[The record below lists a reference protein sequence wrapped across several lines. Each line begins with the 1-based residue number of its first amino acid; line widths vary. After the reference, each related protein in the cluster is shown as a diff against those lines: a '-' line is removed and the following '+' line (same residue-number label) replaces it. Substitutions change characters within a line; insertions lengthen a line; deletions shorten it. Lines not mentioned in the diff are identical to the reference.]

1 MRFYNNCNYKYVI
14 FYLIFQMAVLS
25 GCFNSDTSSNDF
37 VIFSSYR
44 DIPGIS
50 DNEIEA
56 IEKFRSKGE
65 SFVYGMLVSTETF
78 PGANGEIHGY
88 TALLCEWLTK
98 LFGIPFIPEFYQWF
112 DLLDHLQTGKV
123 DFTGEL
129 TANEERR
136 KTYFM
141 TDTIAHRSIK
151 YFRLAGSPPLS
162 EIAKTRLP
170 RYILQ
175 DKTTIAADVINYAG
189 GTFEPVFVHDYEEV
203 YGLLLKGEADA
214 LITESVQEAYFN
226 MYGNIVISDFFPM
239 IYSPVSLSTQNPELE
254 PFISVV
260 QKALEGGGI
269 RYLNDLYDRGYK
281 EFLKQKLLFN
291 LSSEELEFIRE
302 NPVIPLGAEY
312 DNYPVSFYSIRYSQ
326 WQGLGFDVLNEIESL
341 TGLVFHIVNEPN
353 AVFPELLNMLEA
365 GEISIL
371 TEVIPTLERQERFLW
386 PAIPLMADRSVLI
399 SRNGHRNININRVYS
414 EKIGLSQ
421 GTAHT
426 EFFLNW
432 FPNHPNIV
440 LFESQDAAFDALMK
454 GELDMVMNGYSTLLY
469 LTNYLENSGFKANI
483 IFDNSFISTFGIN
496 KDQVVLCSIINK
508 ALELIDTGTISEQ
521 WKHRTYDYRLRIEQ
535 ARTPWFIGSIVLSLC
550 VLILVGILFAR
561 SYRAGIK
568 LEEIVQKRTY
578 EAALQSATLTTL
590 FDSIPD
596 LIFTKNLNLNFLHCN
611 KAFLEH
617 FNKSINDIV
626 GHSDGQEMG
635 MTDEE
640 TENYADMDHKVIK
653 ERQTIKI
660 EEVIPRYDGERP
672 LYETIK
678 MPLILNEK
686 VVGVM
691 GISRDI
697 TKRKEIEA
705 AALAASLSKSSFLAN
720 MSHEIRT
727 PMNAILGVTEILIQ
741 YESLPKEI
749 EEGIGKIY
757 SSCDLLLGIIN
768 DILDFS
774 KIEAGKLDIMLSP
787 YKVASMIN
795 DSVNLNMMRIDSKP
809 IEFELQVDENTPAL
823 LFGDELRIKQI
834 LNNLLSNAFK
844 YTDTGKVILSVGYET
859 AHENKVTLILSV
871 KDTGLGMTKEQLDRI
886 FDEYS
891 RFNLERKVTIEGT
904 GLGLAITQRLVSLM
918 HGEIQVESEPGAGTF
933 FTVRLPQEIVDS
945 EVIGKD
951 VADKLRRFRMSYL
964 TQNKKI
970 RIARDPM
977 PYGSVLIVDDVETNL
992 FVADGLMKLYRL
1004 QIDTAMSGQEA
1015 IDKIKSGKTYD
1026 IIFMDHMMPEMDGIE
1041 AAKHIRELGYKEP
1054 IVALTANAVS
1064 GQAEMFLQNG
1074 FDDFIS
1080 KPIDIRQLNS
1090 ILNKFVRDKQPQE
1103 VIEAARAQAADSP
1116 VPDDNSPKVDPLVI
1130 EAFMRDADKTL
1141 DWLEENKSTGYE
1153 EENILRKFTV
1163 LVHGMK
1169 STLFVIGETD
1179 LSAFAAKLEKA
1190 GHEKDT
1196 SIIKEES
1203 QNFIS
1208 QLRALLENLKRKHD
1222 EGGEDADMSP
1232 SDTADLLVK
1241 LKSIQEACADYDRKT
1256 ALDIISEINKCSK
1269 KTKDVLKKTA
1279 EHVTHSDFDEA
1290 ESELS
1295 VHIASLEDNNNSSSS
1310 IFSGKQIKGL
1320 DIEKGLERYEN
1331 DEKIYLRILRTYAA
1345 SVRLKLGEMEKISK
1359 PALSAENAGS
1369 YRIMVHGIKG
1379 VSLGIFATNTGTTAG
1394 TLEDAAAAGN
1404 LKFINE
1410 HNEAFINDTWEL
1422 VSAIEVM
1429 LVRITPENMKPVKDK
1444 PDHQLLLK
1452 LRAACEKYDIDKAD
1466 NTMEEIEQNHYNSD
1480 SELIKWLRETL
1491 DKLDFP
1497 SIAKKL
1503 SNLG

>member
-1 MRFYNNCNYKYVI
+1 MNIRLTAILVIILTNTVIILFSVFSGINYVEKNIDLSLETDLLVI
-14 FYLIFQMAVLS
+14 SQIADQFVSKELELLKLKASHIAEVLEASNTSQWQQILSDNANMYPFIGMAVINPNIGLIASSGEHAGIDIINEPYIKNSFFQADGASRRKAISTTIMTDNGVVFYVTIPFSNNNVLAATLPGMHFARRLS
-25 GCFNSDTSSNDF
+25 PF
-37 VIFSSYR
+37 VIWKTGYVFLCDSEGYIISNPRENWVQERINFVELSKQNSVYAKTADMVMRMTKHETGVSHYTVEKIKRIGSFRPVSASYEGWS
-44 DIPGIS
+44 IGITAPLPESPIS
-50 DNEIEA
+50 DVSNGLLIVA
-56 IEKFRSKGE
+56 I
-65 SFVYGMLVSTETF
+65 VSVF
-78 PGANGEIHGY
+78 LNI
-88 TALLCEWLTK
+88 
-98 LFGIPFIPEFYQWF
+98 
-112 DLLDHLQTGKV
+112 
-123 DFTGEL
+123 
-129 TANEERR
+129 
-136 KTYFM
+136 
-141 TDTIAHRSIK
+141 
-151 YFRLAGSPPLS
+151 
-162 EIAKTRLP
+162 
-170 RYILQ
+170 
-175 DKTTIAADVINYAG
+175 IAAIIASNFIKKP
-189 GTFEPVFVHDYEEV
+189 FEKIAI
-203 YGLLLKGEADA
+203 LKEEADA
-214 LITESVQEAYFN
+214 ANKAKSAF
-226 MYGNIVISDFFPM
+226 
-239 IYSPVSLSTQNPELE
+239 LST
-254 PFISVV
+254 
-260 QKALEGGGI
+260 
-269 RYLNDLYDRGYK
+269 
-281 EFLKQKLLFN
+281 
-291 LSSEELEFIRE
+291 
-302 NPVIPLGAEY
+302 
-312 DNYPVSFYSIRYSQ
+312 
-326 WQGLGFDVLNEIESL
+326 
-341 TGLVFHIVNEPN
+341 
-353 AVFPELLNMLEA
+353 
-365 GEISIL
+365 
-371 TEVIPTLERQERFLW
+371 
-386 PAIPLMADRSVLI
+386 
-399 SRNGHRNININRVYS
+399 
-414 EKIGLSQ
+414 
-421 GTAHT
+421 
-426 EFFLNW
+426 
-432 FPNHPNIV
+432 
-440 LFESQDAAFDALMK
+440 
-454 GELDMVMNGYSTLLY
+454 
-469 LTNYLENSGFKANI
+469 
-483 IFDNSFISTFGIN
+483 
-496 KDQVVLCSIINK
+496 
-508 ALELIDTGTISEQ
+508 
-521 WKHRTYDYRLRIEQ
+521 
-535 ARTPWFIGSIVLSLC
+535 
-550 VLILVGILFAR
+550 
-561 SYRAGIK
+561 
-568 LEEIVQKRTY
+568 
-578 EAALQSATLTTL
+578 
-590 FDSIPD
+590 
-596 LIFTKNLNLNFLHCN
+596 
-611 KAFLEH
+611 
-617 FNKSINDIV
+617 
-626 GHSDGQEMG
+626 
-635 MTDEE
+635 
-640 TENYADMDHKVIK
+640 
-653 ERQTIKI
+653 
-660 EEVIPRYDGERP
+660 
-672 LYETIK
+672 
-678 MPLILNEK
+678 
-686 VVGVM
+686 
-691 GISRDI
+691 
-697 TKRKEIEA
+697 
-705 AALAASLSKSSFLAN
+705 

-727 PMNAILGVTEILIQ
+727 PMNAILGISEIQLHKD
-741 YESLPKEI
+741 SRKEGTN
-749 EEGIGKIY
+749 EAFEKIY
-757 SSCDLLLGIIN
+757 TSGDLLLGIIN
-768 DILDFS
+768 DILDLS
-774 KIEAGKLDIMLSP
+774 KIEADKLELVVGKYDI
-787 YKVASMIN
+787 ASLVS
-795 DSVNLNMMRIDSKP
+795 DAAQLNMMRIGSKA
-809 IEFELQVDENTPAL
+809 IDFELSINEKMPSHL
-823 LFGDELRIKQI
+823 IGDELRIKQI

-844 YTDTGKVILSVGYET
+844 YTAAG
-859 AHENKVTLILSV
+859 SV
-871 KDTGLGMTKEQLDRI
+871 KLTIDAQKGKDDSEIILIIVVSDSGQGMTKEQVDKL

-891 RFNLERKVTIEGT
+891 RFNLETNRSTEGT
-904 GLGLAITQRLVSLM
+904 GLGMSITRKLISFMNGKIIVK
-918 HGEIQVESEPGAGTF
+918 SEQGKGSV
-933 FTVRLPQEIVDS
+933 FTVCLPQGKTDS
-945 EVIGKD
+945 GELGRELAENLKQFRTHS
-951 VADKLRRFRMSYL
+951 RRFMKRVQIS
-964 TQNKKI
+964 
-970 RIARDPM
+970 RDPM
-977 PYGSVLIVDDVETNL
+977 PYGNILVVDDVEANIY
-992 FVADGLMKLYRL
+992 VAKGLLAPYKLKV
-1004 QIDTAMSGQEA
+1004 DSSDSGFTAIE
-1015 IDKIKSGKTYD
+1015 KIKNGDVYD
-1026 IIFMDHMMPEMDGIE
+1026 VIFMDHMMPEMDGIE